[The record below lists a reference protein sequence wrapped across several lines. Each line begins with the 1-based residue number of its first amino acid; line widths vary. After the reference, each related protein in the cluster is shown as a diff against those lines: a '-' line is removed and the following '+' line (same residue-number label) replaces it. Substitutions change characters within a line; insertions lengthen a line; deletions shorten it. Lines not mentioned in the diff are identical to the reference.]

1 MRFTNLEWDESKHR
15 RVGGKF
21 APKGGGGEAPK
32 TPAKAGS
39 GEPKT
44 RSIAGLGSVTTG
56 GGKTVLKV
64 SWLGKVAAETAV
76 GAAAVAALP
85 EVAVGAAG
93 VILGGFFQKIA
104 AKAATAVG
112 SKVLGVVAQKAGAT
126 AAQKAAG
133 IAAGKVL
140 AGAVQR
146 NTLGSGALGFLKD
159 RLSRVSVETED
170 GWFKPSTITIDQRK
184 DLMSRLRITA
194 LRNAAKVTNF
204 TAWDESKV
212 SRKAGRFASKGQA
225 EAVSAH
231 YKQAI
236 TGAKK
241 DLSGRGPKP
250 AKQTAKARPLD
261 PNARREGGKFAPR
274 DGSPLVKKERS
285 LFQILRAHTKKI
297 ERKESRI
304 DSAIA
309 RLQEARAKV
318 SEVKAPEAPVIAAMP
333 RSKKTEWK
341 STNGTPVG
349 VEVEVDYEIMRNG
362 NMRTD
367 GPKQVYVF
375 PVINGQRGMAGT
387 LAYGTKGLPAGF
399 PANVGRLAIPPQV
412 LPEIEAALE
421 AARAEVTAHN
431 EPFKKAAKQS
441 DAAYKAM
448 KAMEKKM
455 AYGEPLR

>member
-1 MRFTNLEWDESKHR
+1 MKFTNLEWDESKHR

-21 APKGGGGEAPK
+21 APKGGGGASPK
-32 TPAKAGS
+32 APAKT

-44 RSIAGLGSVTTG
+44 RSIPGLGSVTTG

-93 VILGGFFQKIA
+93 VVLGGFFQKIA

-112 SKVLGVVAQKAGAT
+112 SKVLGAVVKKAGAT

-133 IAAGKVL
+133 TAAGKVL
-140 AGAVQR
+140 AGAVERQA
-146 NTLGSGALGFLKD
+146 LGSGALGFLKD
-159 RLSRVSVETED
+159 RLSRVRVETED
-170 GWFKPSTITIDQRK
+170 GWFKPSTITINGRK

-194 LRNAAKVTNF
+194 LREAAEATNF
-204 TAWDESKV
+204 SWDESKV
-212 SRKAGRFASKGQA
+212 ARKAGRFASKGQA

-236 TGAKK
+236 TSAKK

-250 AKQTAKARPLD
+250 AKQQSKARPYD
-261 PNARREGGKFAPR
+261 PDTKREGGKFAPR
-274 DGSPLVKKERS
+274 DGTPLVKKERS

-341 STNGTPVG
+341 STNGTPVA
-349 VEVEVDYEIMRNG
+349 VEVEVDYQIMRNG

-367 GPKQVYVF
+367 GPKQVYVHS
-375 PVINGQRGMAGT
+375 VINGIRTPVGNI
-387 LAYGTKGLPAGF
+387 AYGTKGLPAGF
-399 PANVGRLAIPPQV
+399 VANAGRLAIPPQV
-412 LPEIEAALE
+412 LPEIEAAL
-421 AARAEVTAHN
+421 ATAREEVAAHN
-431 EPFKKAAKQS
+431 APFENASKQS

-448 KAMEKKM
+448 RAMEKKM
-455 AYGEPLR
+455 AYGEPIR